1 LYTFKCVKTNIQ
13 NKRAVILTGTII
25 PNSVYTNQTDPLS
38 RLEDYHKAIRFY
50 REELKM
56 MIFFYGE

>member
-1 LYTFKCVKTNIQ
+1 MKTNIQ